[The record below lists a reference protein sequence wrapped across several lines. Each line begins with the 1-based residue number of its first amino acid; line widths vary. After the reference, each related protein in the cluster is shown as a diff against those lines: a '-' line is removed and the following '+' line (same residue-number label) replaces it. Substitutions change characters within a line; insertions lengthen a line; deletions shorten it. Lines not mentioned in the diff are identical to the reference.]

1 MFSQKVS
8 VIIRTYNEGL
18 YITNLLRAIKQQEYP
33 NIEIILVD
41 SESTDDTVKLA
52 EQYCD
57 KIVGIKK
64 SDFTFGYSLNK
75 GIENSTGDFL
85 VLVSAHTEPCD
96 NTWITNLISPLLNPN
111 IIMVYGK
118 QIGDKNS
125 RYPEFTDLNR
135 TFADKPK
142 TLNAP
147 NYFSHN
153 ANSSLTKRAW
163 EQYKFNEFLSGQE
176 DIDWAKHWMK
186 QGFSVYYEPKASI
199 VHSHHETWKQIRHR
213 FHRESKAMKTIGVT
227 KDLSTRKLII
237 SEIKRAANDLKNL
250 KKQQTFTAPIKDVL
264 FYRSNKI
271 IGTISGMLQRNK

>member
-85 VLVSAHTEPCD
+85 VLVSAHTEP
-96 NTWITNLISPLLNPN
+96 
-111 IIMVYGK
+111 
-118 QIGDKNS
+118 
-125 RYPEFTDLNR
+125 
-135 TFADKPK
+135 
-142 TLNAP
+142 
-147 NYFSHN
+147 
-153 ANSSLTKRAW
+153 
-163 EQYKFNEFLSGQE
+163 
-176 DIDWAKHWMK
+176 
-186 QGFSVYYEPKASI
+186 
-199 VHSHHETWKQIRHR
+199 
-213 FHRESKAMKTIGVT
+213 
-227 KDLSTRKLII
+227 
-237 SEIKRAANDLKNL
+237 
-250 KKQQTFTAPIKDVL
+250 
-264 FYRSNKI
+264 
-271 IGTISGMLQRNK
+271 